1 MALSWHRWFS
11 NYEHD
16 WKLEIWHIEKALID
30 NENLFSSVKQ
40 ILNELYSNESQAI
53 FITIYFA
60 MRVCNVSYGKL
71 GYPDAISD
79 VI

>member
-1 MALSWHRWFS
+1 MKIYFL
-11 NYEHD
+11 
-16 WKLEIWHIEKALID
+16 L
-30 NENLFSSVKQ
+30 VKQ

-60 MRVCNVSYGKL
+60 MRVCNIGWGKL
-71 GYPDAISD
+71 DYSDAISD